1 MEKDKKSSQ
10 EDCQKTIPDY
20 IGHRQRLKSRF
31 ITDRGRSMPDYEIL
45 ELLLTYAIPRRDVKP
60 IAKEL
65 IKRYI
70 NLANIFV
77 APIEGLMK
85 IKGLGNNAA
94 VLCALIQACSSKICW
109 ENLHDKDAPSMTDKR
124 YLVEYCRSII
134 GHSGQEQ
141 LLVIYIDKHGKFI
154 RNSIEQVG
162 TIDAV
167 MISPRDIVAKALM
180 YNAFAIIIAHNHPS
194 GDCTPSKADIQ
205 MTKQLKEGLKTVGIG
220 LFDHVIISSQSA
232 YSMRDHLPFM
242 NMA

>member
-1 MEKDKKSSQ
+1 MKKMKEATKEHNPKS
-10 EDCQKTIPDY
+10 IPDY

-31 ITDRGRSMPDYEIL
+31 VADRGRSMPDYEIL

-77 APIEGLMK
+77 APIEELIK

-94 VLCALIQACSSKICW
+94 VLCALIHACTSKICW
-109 ENLHDKDAPSMTDKR
+109 ENMHNKDAPSMTDKR
-124 YLVEYCRSII
+124 YLVEYCRSTI
-134 GHSGQEQ
+134 GRGGQEQ

-154 RNSIEQVG
+154 RDSIEQVG

-167 MISPRDIVAKALM
+167 MISPRDIIAKALL
-180 YNAFAIIIAHNHPS
+180 YNAYAIIIAHNHPS

-220 LFDHVIISSQSA
+220 LFDHVIISAQSA
-232 YSMRDHLPFM
+232 YSMKDHLPFM

>member
-1 MEKDKKSSQ
+1 MEKVKETDDKKS
-10 EDCQKTIPDY
+10 IPDY

-77 APIEGLMK
+77 APIEELIK

-94 VLCALIQACSSKICW
+94 VLCALIHTCSSKVCW
-109 ENLHDKDAPSMTDKR
+109 ENMHNKDAPTMTDKR
-124 YLVEYCRSII
+124 YLIEYCRSVI
-134 GHSGQEQ
+134 GRGGQEQ
-141 LLVIYIDKHGKFI
+141 LLVIYIDKHGRFI
-154 RNSIEQVG
+154 RDSIEQVG

-167 MISPRDIVAKALM
+167 IICPRDIIAKALM
-180 YNAFAIIIAHNHPS
+180 YNAYAIIIAHNHPS

-220 LFDHVIISSQSA
+220 LFDHVIISSQSS
-232 YSMRDHLPFM
+232 YSMKEHLPFM
-242 NMA
+242 NML

>member
-1 MEKDKKSSQ
+1 MAKAKKDTK
-10 EDCQKTIPDY
+10 EDSVNTVPDY
-20 IGHRQRLKSRF
+20 MGHRQRLKSRF

-77 APIEGLMK
+77 APIEELIK

-94 VLCALIQACSSKICW
+94 VLCALIHACSSKICW
-109 ENLHDKDAPSMTDKR
+109 ENLHGKDAPSMTDKR

-134 GHSGQEQ
+134 GRSGQEQ

-154 RNSIEQVG
+154 RDSIEQVG

-205 MTKQLKEGLKTVGIG
+205 MTKQLKEGLRTVGIG

-232 YSMRDHLPFM
+232 YSMKDHLPFM